1 MRFLATLLI
10 SLLAMN
16 GGLSAAHAST
26 PFTVSNLFTNH
37 LVLQRGMKDS
47 VWGWAKPRQKI
58 TVSFAGH
65 TVTATANAHG
75 NWMAKLPA
83 MHFSAVPRSLTITS
97 GAQTLVVHDILVGDV
112 WLCSGQSNM
121 QYPMAGWF
129 GRTNL
134 SAALAKGTHANIRLY
149 HVPMMESNFS
159 GTPKRQAA
167 AVWQRCTPRN
177 LAGFSAVGYF
187 FGLTMHKALHVPI
200 GLIESDWGGTNI
212 EPWIPQQ
219 GFFAVPQ
226 LKTDQ
231 AWLRAMAKRQKNLN
245 TLYLASMTAWL
256 SHAKQAL
263 AAGKPMPYPPRKP
276 ESAISRPHAFNYQI
290 PHGDWQPDA
299 HQNPTTLFNGMIH
312 PLIPYA
318 IGGVIWYQGENN
330 VSSHDHLYYYHLKAL
345 IGSWRKL
352 WKQGNFPFYIVQI
365 APFNYGRDGPME
377 PVIWQAEEKAA
388 RRIANC
394 GIASTMDIGNIHNIH
409 PANKQAVGRRLA
421 AIALAKIFHSGKT
434 CSGPVFK
441 SADFDGNQVVI
452 HFTSVGGGL
461 LSRDGKPLNWFQLSG
476 RNGTFVN
483 ASARI
488 VGRTVVVQSLK
499 ISAPTAVRFAYS
511 DLAVPNLMNKEAL
524 PALPFQARK
533 P

>member
-1 MRFLATLLI
+1 MRFMAPMLI
-10 SLLAMN
+10 SLAAIL
-16 GGLSAAHAST
+16 GGLPAAHAST

-37 LVLQRGMKDS
+37 LVLQRGLKDP
-47 VWGWAKPRQKI
+47 VWGWARPGQKI

-65 TVTATANAHG
+65 TVTATADVHG
-75 NWMAKLPA
+75 NWMAKLPP
-83 MHFSAVPRSLTITS
+83 MHFSAAPRNLTIS
-97 GAQTLVVHDILVGDV
+97 SDSQTMVVHDVLVGDV

-129 GRTNL
+129 GRKNL
-134 SAALAKGTHANIRLY
+134 SGALAKGTHQNIRLY
-149 HVPMMESNFS
+149 HVPMLGSNFS
-159 GTPKRQAA
+159 GTPKKQAA
-167 AVWQRCTPRN
+167 AVWQRCTPKN

-187 FGLTMHKALHVPI
+187 FGLAMHKALHVPV
-200 GLIESDWGGTNI
+200 GLLEADWGGTNI

-226 LKTDQ
+226 LKSNQ
-231 AWLRAMAKRQKNLN
+231 VWLRAMAKRQKKLN
-245 TLYLASMTAWL
+245 TIYLAAMTAWL
-256 SHAKQAL
+256 RNAKQAL
-263 AAGKPMPYPPRKP
+263 ATGKSMPHRPHKP
-276 ESAISRPHAFNYQI
+276 ENAISSPHAFNYQI
-290 PHGDWQPDA
+290 PHGDWQPDPR
-299 HQNPTTLFNGMIH
+299 QNPTTLFNGMIH

-330 VSSHDHLYYYHLKAL
+330 VSSHDHRYYYHLKAL

-352 WKQGNFPFYIVQI
+352 WRQGNFPFYIVQI
-365 APFNYGRDGPME
+365 APYNYGHDGPME

-409 PANKQAVGRRLA
+409 PANKQAVGNRLA

-434 CSGPVFK
+434 YSGPVFQ
-441 SADFDGNQVVI
+441 SAEFDGNQVVI
-452 HFTSVGGGL
+452 HFTDVGGGL

-483 ASARI
+483 ARAQI
-488 VGRTVVVQSLK
+488 VGRTVVVRSPK
-499 ISAPTAVRFAYS
+499 ISTPTAVQFAFS
-511 DLAVPNLMNKEAL
+511 DIAVPNLMNKESL
-524 PALPFQARK
+524 PALPFEARK